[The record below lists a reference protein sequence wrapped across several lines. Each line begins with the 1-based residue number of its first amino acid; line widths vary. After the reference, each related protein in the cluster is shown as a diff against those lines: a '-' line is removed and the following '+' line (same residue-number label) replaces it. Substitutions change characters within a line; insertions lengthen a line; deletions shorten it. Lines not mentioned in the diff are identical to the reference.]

1 MPFDFLLH
9 VMNEREGEPTVSQ
22 TEPKTAQTETKNE
35 STEAKIEAKN
45 EATTEPKIEQKIE
58 PKSLKLTIGAA
69 QAGRA
74 DRAIAA
80 AYPEVGRRRLTE
92 LFAQGGVRIG
102 KRTVKKGDRL
112 DAGVV
117 VELTIEPQGR
127 GDERPVAD
135 AAAAARLQI
144 ILERP
149 DLVAVNKPAPMPSQP
164 LRAGELGS
172 AANGIAHLYPE
183 CAALGDD
190 PRDGGVVHRLDI
202 GTTGVLLFART
213 AAAYRQLRDTFSD
226 GLVLKTYLAV
236 TVGRPAGTSCS
247 SSLAQRG
254 RRAVI
259 DEQDGLNA
267 HTDVDVLSSNGE
279 LSLVRCTAQTGRM
292 HQVRAHLAILR
303 SPIVGDALYGAA
315 PVASLDG
322 VLAEGRF
329 LLHAESVSLPF
340 GKEKLVVRAPI
351 SDELK
356 AVLAKAGLKAP

>member
-1 MPFDFLLH
+1 MS
-9 VMNEREGEPTVSQ
+9 NE
-22 TEPKTAQTETKNE
+22 NE
-35 STEAKIEAKN
+35 TEAK
-45 EATTEPKIEQKIE
+45 
-58 PKSLKLTIGAA
+58 SVKLTITAA

-74 DRAIAA
+74 DRALAA
-80 AYPEVGRRRLTE
+80 AYPAVGRKRLAE

-112 DAGVV
+112 DAGTT
-117 VELTIEPQGR
+117 VELAIEPQGR

-135 AAAAARLQI
+135 PAAAARLQI
-144 ILERP
+144 LLERA
-149 DLVAVNKPAPMPSQP
+149 DLIAINKPAPMPSQP
-164 LRAGELGS
+164 LRSGELGS
-172 AANGIAHLYPE
+172 AANGISHLYPE
-183 CAALGDD
+183 CAQLGDD

-202 GTTGVLLFART
+202 GTTGVLLFARNAET
-213 AAAYRQLRDTFSD
+213 YRQLRDTFSD

-267 HTDVDVLSSNGE
+267 HTDVDVLSTNGS
-279 LSLVRCTAQTGRM
+279 LCLVRCTAQTGRM
-292 HQVRAHLAILR
+292 HQVRAHLSILR
-303 SPIVGDALYGAA
+303 APIVGDGLYGAPA
-315 PVASLDG
+315 VPELEG

-340 GKEKLVVRAPI
+340 GKEKLVVRAPL
-351 SDELK
+351 SEELS